1 MKFQNLVLI
10 KKNYAWFSKI
20 ETCLNQNLQLMS
32 ESWPLTSEDLN
43 FKAQNGEFDPEL
55 LDLIS
60 RAYINIE
67 PLRKDETIFL
77 HSLNTF

>member
-1 MKFQNLVLI
+1 MVFKNRNLPESKFTIDVRI
-10 KKNYAWFSKI
+10 MAS
-20 ETCLNQNLQLMS
+20 
-32 ESWPLTSEDLN
+32 TSEDLN